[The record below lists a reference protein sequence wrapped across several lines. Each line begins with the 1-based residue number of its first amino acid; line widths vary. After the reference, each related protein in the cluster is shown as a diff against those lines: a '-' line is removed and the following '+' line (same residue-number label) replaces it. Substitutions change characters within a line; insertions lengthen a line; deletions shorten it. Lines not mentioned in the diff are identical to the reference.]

1 MTFVYHRHDTLDA
14 PSRMKVI
21 SQMWRTMGQE
31 DKKVVHGMSVLLPGA
46 CMCVD

>member
-1 MTFVYHRHDTLDA
+1 MGPIMMLVYHCHNTLDA

-31 DKKVVHGMSVLLPGA
+31 DKKVVHDTVSFA
-46 CMCVD
+46 III